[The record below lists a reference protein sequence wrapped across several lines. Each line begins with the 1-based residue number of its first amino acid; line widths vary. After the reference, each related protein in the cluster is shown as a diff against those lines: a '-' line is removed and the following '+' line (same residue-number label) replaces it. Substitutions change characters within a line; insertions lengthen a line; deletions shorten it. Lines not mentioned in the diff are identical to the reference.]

1 MAHGVPLKKGV
12 EPFFPSPHPTR
23 PHPSTVGNMDSLFR
37 LQAIAAGIILLGSVL
52 VAIVIVFL
60 PKQQRGGVVVYTDF
74 TSQYPTVD
82 TLLGLWPVL
91 TASKLRVAKRRG
103 RSESPR

>member
-1 MAHGVPLKKGV
+1 
-12 EPFFPSPHPTR
+12 
-23 PHPSTVGNMDSLFR
+23 MDSLFR

-74 TSQYPTVD
+74 TSQYPTVN
-82 TLLGLWPVL
+82 TLLGLRPVL

-103 RSESPR
+103 RSESASMTSISNSCSNGAAGQG